1 MLELALHIMDLVQ
14 NSLAAGATRVEI
26 EIGESLAEDRLTIEI
41 RDNGRGIPEEMIS
54 RVTDPFVTS
63 RKARGVGLGL
73 PLFKNA
79 AESCGGGLEVR
90 SETGR
95 GTSVRAWFRLA
106 HIDRAPLGN
115 IGETMGILITGNPD
129 VDFFYEHRVE
139 EETYRLETPAMRE
152 ALGEVPLNDP
162 AVLDFVRRDIEM
174 GLRKIAANRSPA
186 ATRILDSPSLPGENE
201 PRRDGA

>member
-26 EIGESLAEDRLTIEI
+26 EIGEFLAEDRLTIEI
-41 RDNGRGIPEEMIS
+41 RDNGRGIPEEMIA

-73 PLFKNA
+73 PLLKAA

-95 GTSVRAWFRLA
+95 GTSVRARFRLS

-115 IGETMGILITGNPD
+115 IGETMGILIAGNPA

-139 EETYRLETPAMRE
+139 EEVYRLETPAMRE
-152 ALGEVPLNDP
+152 ALGEVPLSDP
-162 AVLDFVRRDIEM
+162 AVLDFVRRDIEE
-174 GLRKIAANRSPA
+174 GLRKIGANSSPA
-186 ATRILDSPSLPGENE
+186 AARILS
-201 PRRDGA
+201 